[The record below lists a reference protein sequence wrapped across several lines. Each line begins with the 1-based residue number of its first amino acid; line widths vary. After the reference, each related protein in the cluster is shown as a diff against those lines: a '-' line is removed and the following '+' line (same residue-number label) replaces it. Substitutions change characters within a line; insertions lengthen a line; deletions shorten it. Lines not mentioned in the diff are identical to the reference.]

1 MRTYVASE
9 ELVLSE
15 EAEERRLL
23 GVVPDNFQ
31 AGQSARTARLE
42 GRVVATE
49 RGLHVVTNQR
59 CARVIFINHIPLNGY
74 LTRFHRVQ
82 SAHCPACSES
92 NETVE
97 HYLIHCPGYA
107 HERWSL
113 KQKLGDKLTL
123 TSLLAN
129 DKALIPLANF
139 IDASQRFTYKVS
151 DVTTA

>member
-49 RGLHVVTNQR
+49 RSLHVVTNQR
-59 CARVIFINHIPLNGY
+59 CARVIFINHIQFAANRGCE
-74 LTRFHRVQ
+74 TGTATQ
-82 SAHCPACSES
+82 SAVLQGRGPIRASKHGRSPKIPPVRLLMTTVQCAFQAASELMFQCD
-92 NETVE
+92 E
-97 HYLIHCPGYA
+97 IH
-107 HERWSL
+107 
-113 KQKLGDKLTL
+113 
-123 TSLLAN
+123 
-129 DKALIPLANF
+129 
-139 IDASQRFTYKVS
+139 
-151 DVTTA
+151 